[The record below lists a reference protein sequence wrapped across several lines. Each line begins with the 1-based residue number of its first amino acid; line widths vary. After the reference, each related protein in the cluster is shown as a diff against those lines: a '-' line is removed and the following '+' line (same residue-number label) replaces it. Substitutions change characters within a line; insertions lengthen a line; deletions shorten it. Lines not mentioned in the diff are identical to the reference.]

1 MVKWVKWVI
10 VLNHSQLLPQPLTI
24 SPPPSH
30 LSTASSSSPTRLS
43 KLLFSLPTS
52 SHAPLTPT
60 TSSPCLP
67 LPPPVNHLRCPSSPC
82 PIPLPLHFLAYPNT
96 LYSPSNRTLSLL
108 RTVLSLGFAKE
119 CDLILWII
127 DNSPPYDVVIGSPMQ
142 KETVFVMAHMKRWK
156 KESAFFKNAKK
167 LFCTIV
173 LPSMVLGLV
182 FLFIALFP
190 RV

>member
-1 MVKWVKWVI
+1 METHMQD
-10 VLNHSQLLPQPLTI
+10 N
-24 SPPPSH
+24 
-30 LSTASSSSPTRLS
+30 
-43 KLLFSLPTS
+43 
-52 SHAPLTPT
+52 
-60 TSSPCLP
+60 
-67 LPPPVNHLRCPSSPC
+67 
-82 PIPLPLHFLAYPNT
+82 Y
-96 LYSPSNRTLSLL
+96 
-108 RTVLSLGFAKE
+108 
-119 CDLILWII
+119 
-127 DNSPPYDVVIGSPMQ
+127 NSPPYDVVIGSPMQ